1 MAFNIWERWPWTS
14 FQNLNL
20 DWLMKAMKE
29 AVTRAEAVE
38 AEVGTYSQRISDAEA
53 EAESARNTANTA
65 RAEALN
71 AQSDATNAIS
81 IGQAAQGIADAAMSA
96 ANAAMSAANDAQD
109 DAASAEQ
116 NAATALQLAGVAD
129 TNAQNALNDYLD
141 VHISVYQDN
150 SVQAD
155 KNADQILAAVT
166 ANKKI
171 RFTADDARTGDTH
184 VTFEYLI
191 NPVENTVSDIDIQV
205 FFDTSVSS
213 SSLTFLYIT
222 FTKRLRTGGVT
233 TYSTIGGDV
242 TFSGGGGGGGPAD
255 AVLYTVQTLAPLQ
268 KAQARNNIGA
278 GHYNIGISQDEA
290 VITITDVDTG
300 SVNSYAINK
309 PPYKIPLRYNDGV
322 YTTSITGEGF
332 LDHID
337 NCFIEFNGLHYY
349 QIGVSISGAYGH
361 AYFACADPS
370 VSGKIENDIFDLTLN
385 GANASTVT
393 RYDKDIALLPTVTSA
408 DNGKF
413 LRVVSGA
420 WAAAA
425 VPNAESNSFGG
436 V

>member
-1 MAFNIWERWPWTS
+1 MAFNNFPYTN
-14 FQNLNL
+14 FQDLNL
-20 DWLMKAMKE
+20 GWIIAKCKE
-29 AVTRAEAVE
+29 AIAKATAVE
-38 AEVGTYSQRISDAEA
+38 IEVGTYSDRISNAEA
-53 EAESARNTANTA
+53 EADSARNIANTA
-65 RAEALN
+65 RGEALN
-71 AQSDATNAIS
+71 AQSDATSAIS
-81 IGQAAQGIADAAMSA
+81 IGQAAQGSADAAMSA

-184 VTFEYLI
+184 VTFDYLI

-242 TFSGGGGGGGPAD
+242 TFSGGGGGGGSAD

-268 KAQARNNIGA
+268 RAQARNNIGA

-290 VITITDVDTG
+290 AITITDVDTG

-309 PPYKIPLRYNDGV
+309 PPYKIPLQYRNGV
-322 YTTSITGEGF
+322 YITSITGNDF

-337 NCFIEFNGLHYY
+337 DCFIEFNGLHYY
-349 QIGVSISGAYGH
+349 LIGVSNSGAFGN
-361 AYFACADPS
+361 AYFACSNPS
-370 VSGKIENDIFDLTLN
+370 ISGKIENEIFELTIN
-385 GANASTVT
+385 GTNPCTVT
-393 RYDKDIALLPTVTSA
+393 NYTKDIIMLPAVTAS
-408 DNGKF
+408 DNGRF
-413 LRVVSGA
+413 MRVVSGE
-420 WAAAA
+420 WKAAT